1 MKRYDGFKVASDLD
15 LERFQT
21 DLVLDKEYLFN
32 NETVV
37 LRRIIAQPTIS
48 IKRGLLGDKIETN
61 VQLSVVVERPDTGQG
76 IIRGSISAID
86 INEFLD
92 GLNTVKR
99 LDNLV
104 EGYTA

>member
-37 LRRIIAQPTIS
+37 LRRIIVEPTIS
-48 IKRGLLGDKIETN
+48 IKRGLLGDKIETI
-61 VQLSVVVERPDTGQG
+61 VQLSVVVERPDTGRG
-76 IIRGSISAID
+76 IIRGQISAID

-92 GLNTVKR
+92 GLSTVQR
-99 LDNLV
+99 LGGAV
-104 EGYTA
+104 AGYNG

>member
-1 MKRYDGFKVASDLD
+1 MKRYNELKVADDLD

-21 DLVLDKEYLFN
+21 DLVLDKEYNFN
-32 NETVV
+32 GETVV
-37 LRRIIAQPTIS
+37 LRRIIATPTVK
-48 IKRGLLGDKIETN
+48 IKRGLLNDKIETDVALN
-61 VQLSVVVERPDTGQG
+61 VVIERPDLGRG
-76 IIRGSISAID
+76 VLRGSVDLID

-104 EGYTA
+104 AGYTA

>member
-32 NETVV
+32 NERVV
-37 LRRIIAQPTIS
+37 LRRIIAKPTIK

-61 VQLSVVVERPDTGQG
+61 VQLRVVVERPSKGQG

-92 GLNTVKR
+92 GLNTVQR
-99 LDNLV
+99 LDSLV